1 MKDDLLS
8 INITLADRTYP
19 MRIKRSEEEN
29 IRKAAKIINKR
40 ILLYQERYEGK
51 DIQDFLA
58 MSSLQFVIQV
68 LELMDKNDKIP
79 LITSIEKINEQLE
92 EYLSLK

>member
-8 INITLADRTYP
+8 INITIADRTYP
-19 MRIKRSEEEN
+19 MRIKRSEEER

-68 LELMDKNDKIP
+68 LELMDKNDKEP
-79 LITSIEKINEQLE
+79 LLNSIQKINEQITD
-92 EYLSLK
+92 YLNEK

>member
-8 INITLADRTYP
+8 INITIADRTYP

-40 ILLYQERYEGK
+40 ILLYQERYQK
-51 DIQDFLA
+51 VRTL
-58 MSSLQFVIQV
+58 
-68 LELMDKNDKIP
+68 KIF
-79 LITSIEKINEQLE
+79 
-92 EYLSLK
+92 

>member
-68 LELMDKNDKIP
+68 LELMDKNDKEP
-79 LITSIEKINEQLE
+79 LINSIQKINKQLE
-92 EYLSLK
+92 EYLKVK